1 MADITQEEFEAIQN
15 SLQKKEE
22 QEKQEG
28 IILND
33 PKASGLYDAFLS
45 GLTNDEAYKTRW
57 LAEKRFPGLVE
68 QGLDPVQFYF
78 VDGDGDISYK
88 DPNDGFKAKK
98 EFREFG
104 GADAADYMDKIG
116 PTGQFLFEVIP
127 GAVGMTVGAI
137 TGGFPGAIAGGTGGT
152 ALGGTVAYASRA
164 GISNALG
171 GPPLNVATAAKDLT
185 VESAI
190 GGIPFGLPSKSVPKA
205 FQGIYEKFPGIEGR
219 EALQDVVLNGGKTV
233 DEKLAYLE
241 RKYPDITITRAEADE
256 MVASKGAKLQAWLA
270 DQPENENL
278 LQFYMNRNARVND
291 IAENFFDE
299 ILTGKYVAKDSKDA
313 LFGKP
318 FTDADVDVSA
328 ALDAYMVAEKKR
340 LQKRVGPMYQQAYDL
355 DVKIDIEDV
364 LTDVKKVID
373 DPNVS
378 REKLAIYKRV
388 ERALLDGNTDK
399 ARTSTE
405 LIHQGLKDD
414 FNRVLA
420 SLSGSSADS
429 PLKQEITTIRNTISS
444 RLKEANPTYRNV
456 TEIYDTAKGTSQL
469 LEKSIAGQ
477 FANVVKQGG
486 TKAAAISKK
495 LFTGNIK
502 PAEITELKSIL
513 QQTDEGAAA
522 WQNLKGTWLSTQWD
536 DVIASQSNPLSEP
549 NAYLRAIGIKQP
561 TKAFPMQKMRYDP
574 MGNPLPASA
583 DEMAR
588 LADDVA
594 EAQVRGKKAKMWQAI
609 LEPEEL
615 SAFMDLT
622 DMLQAVGR
630 IQTRAGSNT
639 FSNFAIDEI
648 VTAGSKVIVG
658 SPRPKLATASK
669 VGSIAESIV
678 NIPPKLFQ
686 GFRLPGMQK
695 AETLQ
700 KDAFIDF
707 LISNIIDPK
716 KNVVLRESITDI
728 KPNIYLLT
736 QTFAKGGFEAVENL
750 GTTIRERDEALRL
763 EEQNP
768 SFGELEQES
777 VEVDP
782 NLQSSLNT
790 FQMPSVSQPLF
801 DAPETDLGLEQL
813 SSPTILPD
821 EKDREIA
828 MRQMGGIGSL
838 V

>member
-1 MADITQEEFEAIQN
+1 MSARKLSQEEI
-15 SLQKKEE
+15 E
-22 QEKQEG
+22 QFQAFQRQQESEEG

-68 QGLDPVQFYF
+68 AGIDPTQFYF
-78 VDGDGDISYK
+78 VDGEGDIAFL
-88 DPNDGFKAKK
+88 DPEDDMKAKK
-98 EFREFG
+98 EFKEFG
-104 GADAADYMDKIG
+104 GYDAADYMDKLG
-116 PTGQFLFEVIP
+116 PTGQFLLEVIP
-127 GAVGMTVGAI
+127 GTIGMTSGFLVA
-137 TGGFPGAIAGGTGGT
+137 GFPGAIKGGVSGT
-152 ALGGTVAYASRA
+152 ALGGTVAYATRA

-185 VESAI
+185 VESAL
-190 GGIPFGLPSKSVPKA
+190 GGLPFGVPSKSVPKA

-219 EALQDVVLNGGKTV
+219 EALQDVILNGGKTV
-233 DEKLAYLE
+233 DDKLAYLAD
-241 RKYPDITITRAEADE
+241 KYPTITITRAEADE

-270 DQPENENL
+270 DQPENEKL
-278 LQFYMNRNARVND
+278 LQFYYDRNARVND

-299 ILTGKYVAKDSKDA
+299 ILTGKYVAKGSKDA

-318 FTDADVDVSA
+318 FGDADVDVSA
-328 ALDAYMVAEKKR
+328 ALDAYMAAEKKR
-340 LQKRVGPMYQQAYDL
+340 LQKRVGPMYKQAYDL

-364 LTDVKKVID
+364 LTDVRKVID

-378 REKLAIYKRV
+378 KEKLAIYKRV

-399 ARTSTE
+399 ARSSTE

-420 SLSGSSADS
+420 SLSGSNADA
-429 PLKQEITTIRNTISS
+429 PLKQEITTIRNTISN
-444 RLKEANPTYRNV
+444 RLKEANPTYRDV

-477 FANVVKQGG
+477 FANVVEQGG
-486 TKAAAISKK
+486 TRAAAISKK

-502 PAEITELKSIL
+502 PAEITELKTIL

-536 DVIASQSNPLSEP
+536 DVIASQTNPLSEP
-549 NAYLRAIGIKQP
+549 NAYLRALGIKQP

-574 MGNPLPASA
+574 LGNPLPASA

-622 DMLQAVGR
+622 DMLQAVGS

-658 SPRPKLATASK
+658 SPRPRLATASK
-669 VGSIAESIV
+669 IGSVAESIV
-678 NIPPKLFQ
+678 NIPSAVAAR

-700 KDAFIDF
+700 KDAFVDF
-707 LISNIIDPK
+707 LISNIVDPK
-716 KNVVLRESITDI
+716 KNIILRESITDI
-728 KPNIYLLT
+728 KPKIYLLT
-736 QTFAKGGFEAVENL
+736 QTFAKGGMEAVENL
-750 GTTIRERDEALRL
+750 ATTIKERDEALRL

-768 SFGELEQES
+768 SFGEFEQEE
-777 VEVDP
+777 VKVDP
-782 NLQSSLNT
+782 NLQSSINT
-790 FQMPSVSQPLF
+790 FQMPNVSQPLF
-801 DAPETDLGLEQL
+801 DEPETDLGLEQL
-813 SSPTILPD
+813 TSPTILPD

>member
-1 MADITQEEFEAIQN
+1 MSARKLSQEEINQFQAFQQQ
-15 SLQKKEE
+15 QKSE
-22 QEKQEG
+22 EG

-57 LAEKRFPGLVE
+57 LAEKRFPAMVE
-68 QGLDPVQFYF
+68 AGIDPMQYYF
-78 VDGDGDISYK
+78 VDGDGDISYL
-88 DPNDGFKAKK
+88 DPEDNMKAKK
-98 EFREFG
+98 EFREFLG
-104 GADAADYMDKIG
+104 FDAADYMDKLG

-127 GAVGMTVGAI
+127 GTIGTVAGYGVGGL
-137 TGGFPGAIAGGTGGT
+137 PGAIKGGVTAT
-152 ALGGTVAYASRA
+152 ALGGTIFYATRA

-171 GPPLNVATAAKDLT
+171 GPPLNTAQAAKDLT
-185 VESAI
+185 MESAL
-190 GGIPFGLPSKSVPKA
+190 GGLVFGVPSSSVPKV

-219 EALQDVVLNGGKTV
+219 EALQDVILNGGKTV
-233 DEKLAYLE
+233 DDKLAYLAK
-241 RKYPDITITRAEADE
+241 KYPDITITRAEADE
-256 MVASKGAKLQAWLA
+256 MVSSKGAKLQAWLA
-270 DQPENENL
+270 DQPENEKL
-278 LQFYMNRNARVND
+278 LQFYYDRSARVTD

-299 ILTGKYVAKDSKDA
+299 ILSGKYVAKGSKDK

-318 FTDADVDVSA
+318 FADADVDVAA

-340 LQKRVGPMYQQAYDL
+340 LQKRVAPMYQQAYDL

-364 LTDVKKVID
+364 LTNVRKVID

-378 REKLAIYKRV
+378 REKLGIYKRV
-388 ERALLDGNTDK
+388 ERALLDGNTNM
-399 ARTSTE
+399 ARSSTE

-414 FNRVLA
+414 FNRILA
-420 SLSGSSADS
+420 SLSGSSADG
-429 PLKQEITTIRNTISS
+429 PLKQEITSIRNTISN
-444 RLKEANPTYRNV
+444 RLKEANPTYRDV
-456 TEIYDTAKGTSQL
+456 TEIYDTAKGTSLL

-477 FANVVKQGG
+477 FANVVGEGG
-486 TKAAAISKK
+486 TKAAALSKK

-502 PAEITELKSIL
+502 PNEITELKNIL

-536 DVIASQSNPLSEP
+536 DVIASQTNPLGEP
-549 NAYLRAIGIKQP
+549 NAYLRALGIKQP
-561 TKAFPMQKMRYDP
+561 TKAFPMQKIRYDAT
-574 MGNPLPASA
+574 GSPLPATA
-583 DEMAR
+583 GEMAR
-588 LADDVA
+588 LADEVA

-622 DMLQAVGR
+622 DMLQAVGS
-630 IQTRAGSNT
+630 IQMRAGSNT

-658 SPRPKLATASK
+658 SQRPIIGTARATGA
-669 VGSIAESIV
+669 IAESV
-678 NIPPKLFQ
+678 LNVPSAVAARGVK
-686 GFRLPGMQK
+686 LPGMQK

-707 LISNIIDPK
+707 LISNIVDPS
-716 KNVVLRESITDI
+716 KNIALRESITDI
-728 KPNIYLLT
+728 KPKIYLLT
-736 QTFAKGGFEAVENL
+736 QTFLKGGMEAVENL
-750 GTTIRERDEALRL
+750 ATDIKKRRDALKL
-763 EEQNP
+763 EEQKP
-768 SFGELEQES
+768 SFGPLEQDEI
-777 VEVDP
+777 EVDP
-782 NLQSSLNT
+782 DLQSSINT
-790 FQMPSVSQPLF
+790 FQMPNVSQPLF
-801 DAPETDLGLEQL
+801 EEPETDLGLEQL
-813 SSPTILPD
+813 TSPTILPD